1 MKCASN
7 VQYPCMDKKEHNRSL
22 ASLFVKAQLAAVLAT
37 LADFV
42 SMIFLKEVLGV
53 WYVTATAIGAFVGA
67 TTNFLLNRYGVF
79 LAGGKSIK
87 QQVSRYAI
95 VAAGSLLLNTGGVFL
110 ITEYLNIPYL
120 YSRVIV
126 AVLVAFTYNFYL
138 QKNFVFK

>member
-1 MKCASN
+1 MH
-7 VQYPCMDKKEHNRSL
+7 KKEHNRYL

-53 WYVTATAIGAFVGA
+53 WYVTATAIGAFIGA
-67 TTNFLLNRYGVF
+67 TTNFLLGRYGVF
-79 LAGGKSIK
+79 LEGSNSIQ
-87 QQVSRYAI
+87 QQVFRYVL
-95 VAAGSLLLNTGGVFL
+95 VAAGSLLLNTLGVFL
-110 ITEYLNIPYL
+110 VTEYLNIPYL

-126 AVLVAFTYNFYL
+126 AVLVAFTYNFFL